1 VTSDK
6 GGEVPGDS
14 LTPPL
19 GDAHHH
25 GYLVEDIE
33 ATVEQLVEG
42 LGAQDWD
49 GSGPLRPVAA

>member
-1 VTSDK
+1 
-6 GGEVPGDS
+6 VPGDS

-33 ATVEQLVEG
+33 ATVERLVEG